1 MMGLM
6 GFYDPGISNVRSY
19 PKAFLF
25 ENRFQRAKVELVKGG
40 EYFPIL
46 RIVCLHH
53 CGGICEN
60 KISVRYCVIVKL
72 Y

>member
-1 MMGLM
+1 M

-25 ENRFQRAKVELVKGG
+25 EKRFQRAKVELVKGG
-40 EYFPIL
+40 EYFLIL

-60 KISVRYCVIVKL
+60 KIPVKYCVIVKL
-72 Y
+72 SS